1 MPPSAEA
8 EVPGGLIGQ
17 TRIPRFSWPP
27 VRLLW
32 ALPSLLI
39 GHGSECKVTVSLPA
53 FVPQNAAYTGGVKG
67 LREFIDWLR
76 ETLKGAVQPPRQLQP
91 VPIPV
96 RVRERR

>member
-1 MPPSAEA
+1 M
-8 EVPGGLIGQ
+8 
-17 TRIPRFSWPP
+17 
-27 VRLLW
+27 
-32 ALPSLLI
+32 
-39 GHGSECKVTVSLPA
+39 
-53 FVPQNAAYTGGVKG
+53 GVKG

>member
-1 MPPSAEA
+1 MVWAATSAACCPSVLTSTLE
-8 EVPGGLIGQ
+8 
-17 TRIPRFSWPP
+17 R
-27 VRLLW
+27 
-32 ALPSLLI
+32 
-39 GHGSECKVTVSLPA
+39 KVTVSLPA
-53 FVPQNAAYTGGVKG
+53 FVPQNGAYTGGVKG